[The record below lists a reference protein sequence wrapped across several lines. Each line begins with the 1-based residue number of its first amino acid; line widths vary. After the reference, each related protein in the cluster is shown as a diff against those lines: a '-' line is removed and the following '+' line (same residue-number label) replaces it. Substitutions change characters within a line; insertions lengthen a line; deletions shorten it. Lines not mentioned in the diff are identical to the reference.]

1 MVLLANSIAP
11 WWCFACVVCGGAPD
25 WPDQGVATRDWVVE
39 ALEWRLDRG
48 LGDCEEYMPAIDA
61 WTLEWIGNST
71 EIRVEI
77 VTENWPVFTYEPLL
91 QGPLIQIIALES
103 LNGNEFNQK
112 KILRKLKKFA
122 RRSDKIWD
130 EELIKKFKETK
141 EIK

>member
-1 MVLLANSIAP
+1 MVILANSIAP
-11 WWCFACVVCGGAPD
+11 WWCFACMVCGGAPD
-25 WPDQGVATRDWVVE
+25 WPDEGVATRDWVVE

-103 LNGNEFNQK
+103 LNGNEFNK
-112 KILRKLKKFA
+112 KKTLRKLKKFA
-122 RRSDKIWD
+122 RRSDEIWD
-130 EELIKKFKETK
+130 EELIQKFKES
-141 EIK
+141 

>member
-77 VTENWPVFTYEPLL
+77 VTANWPVFTYEPLL

-122 RRSDKIWD
+122 RRSDEIWD
-130 EELIKKFKETK
+130 EELIQKFKETK

>member
-1 MVLLANSIAP
+1 MVILANSIAP
-11 WWCFACVVCGGAPD
+11 WWCFACMVCGGAPD
-25 WPDQGVATRDWVVE
+25 WPDEGVATRDWVVE

-103 LNGNEFNQK
+103 LNGNEFNK
-112 KILRKLKKFA
+112 KKTLRKLKKFA
-122 RRSDKIWD
+122 RRSDEIWD
-130 EELIKKFKETK
+130 EELIQKFKETK

>member
-11 WWCFACVVCGGAPD
+11 WWCFACMVCGGAPD

-48 LGDCEEYMPAIDA
+48 IGDCEEYMPAIDA

-103 LNGNEFNQK
+103 LNGNEFNK
-112 KILRKLKKFA
+112 KKTLRKLKKFA
-122 RRSDKIWD
+122 RRSDEIWD
-130 EELIKKFKETK
+130 EELIQKFKETK

>member
-1 MVLLANSIAP
+1 M
-11 WWCFACVVCGGAPD
+11 VCGGAPD

-103 LNGNEFNQK
+103 LNGNEFNK
-112 KILRKLKKFA
+112 KKTLRKLKKFA
-122 RRSDKIWD
+122 RRSDEIWD
-130 EELIKKFKETK
+130 EELIQKFKETK

>member
-11 WWCFACVVCGGAPD
+11 WWCFACMVCGGAPD

-91 QGPLIQIIALES
+91 QGPMIQIMALQS
-103 LNGNEFNQK
+103 LNGIEFNK
-112 KILRKLKKFA
+112 RKILRKLKKFA
-122 RRSDKIWD
+122 RKSDEIWNK
-130 EELIKKFKETK
+130 ELKQKFKETK
-141 EIK
+141 EIQ

>member
-1 MVLLANSIAP
+1 MVLFANSIAP
-11 WWCFACVVCGGAPD
+11 WWCFACMVCGGAPD

-103 LNGNEFNQK
+103 LNGNEFNK
-112 KILRKLKKFA
+112 KKTLRKLKKFA
-122 RRSDKIWD
+122 RRSDEIWD
-130 EELIKKFKETK
+130 EELIQKFKETK

>member
-1 MVLLANSIAP
+1 M
-11 WWCFACVVCGGAPD
+11 VCGGAPD
-25 WPDQGVATRDWVVE
+25 WPDEGVATRDWVVE

-103 LNGNEFNQK
+103 LNGNEFNK
-112 KILRKLKKFA
+112 KKTLRKLKKFA
-122 RRSDKIWD
+122 RRSDEIWD
-130 EELIKKFKETK
+130 EELIQKFKETK

>member
-1 MVLLANSIAP
+1 MVILANYIAP
-11 WWCFACVVCGGAPD
+11 WWCFACMVCGGAPD
-25 WPDQGVATRDWVVE
+25 WPDEGVATRDWVVE

-103 LNGNEFNQK
+103 LNGNEFNK
-112 KILRKLKKFA
+112 KKTLRKLKKFA
-122 RRSDKIWD
+122 RRSDEIWD
-130 EELIKKFKETK
+130 EELIQKFKETK

>member
-11 WWCFACVVCGGAPD
+11 WWCFACMVCGGAPD

-71 EIRVEI
+71 ELRVEI
-77 VTENWPVFTYEPLL
+77 VTENWPVFTYEPFL

-103 LNGNEFNQK
+103 LNGNEFNK
-112 KILRKLKKFA
+112 RKILRKLKKFA
-122 RRSDKIWD
+122 RRSDEIWD
-130 EELIKKFKETK
+130 EELIQKFKETK
-141 EIK
+141 ELK

>member
-11 WWCFACVVCGGAPD
+11 WWCFACMVCGGAPD
-25 WPDQGVATRDWVVE
+25 WPDEGVATRDWVVE

-103 LNGNEFNQK
+103 LNGNEFNK
-112 KILRKLKKFA
+112 KKTLRKLKKFA
-122 RRSDKIWD
+122 RRSDEIWD
-130 EELIKKFKETK
+130 EELIQKFKETK

>member
-11 WWCFACVVCGGAPD
+11 WWCFACMVCGGAPD

-103 LNGNEFNQK
+103 LNGNEFNK
-112 KILRKLKKFA
+112 KKTLRKLKKFA
-122 RRSDKIWD
+122 RRSDEIWD
-130 EELIKKFKETK
+130 EELIQKFKETK